1 MAQQQKLPRPVLPM
15 VYAFAPN
22 RQTLGG
28 TAYLIVE
35 KDGNTLIDT
44 PFWAAGTTEW
54 LAQQGPLKRLILTH
68 RGAIAHVRE
77 FQHTFGC
84 EVVIHAQEAYL
95 LPHLT
100 VTTVEDYCTL
110 TPTLEVLWTPGHSP
124 GSSCVYWREQ
134 GGVLFSG
141 RHLLPSAD
149 GDLLPL
155 KTATTFH
162 WPRQLRS
169 VRTLQHFCAQRS
181 LAYLCPGANLGFLR
195 GAGVISNA
203 QDILQ
208 SIPIPQGS
216 NTVLAP

>member
-1 MAQQQKLPRPVLPM
+1 ML
-15 VYAFAPN
+15 YGFAPN
-22 RQTLGG
+22 RETLGG

-44 PFWAAGTTEW
+44 PFWQESTQAW
-54 LAQQGPLKRLILTH
+54 LQQQGGVKRLILTH

-77 FQHTFGC
+77 LQQAFGC

-100 VTTVEDYCTL
+100 VTTVTDYCAL

-124 GSSCVYWREQ
+124 GSCCVYWHAQ
-134 GGVLFSG
+134 GGVLFTG
-141 RHLLPSAD
+141 RHLLPSPT

-155 KTATTFH
+155 KTAKTFH

-169 VRTLQHFCAQRS
+169 VSALQHFCAQRP
-181 LAYLCPGANLGFLR
+181 LAYICPGANLGFLR
-195 GAGVISNA
+195 GATVVNNA
-203 QDILQ
+203 QQILQ
-208 SIPIPQGS
+208 SIAVEANS
-216 NTVLAP
+216 ATVLYP